1 MRNLRFP
8 ERRGILYAICA
19 VTRPTANDWEDNLVK
34 TYRILVI
41 NPGSTSTKLSMF
53 ENDRCLFTEDTFHDS
68 SVLLKFPTINDQL
81 AYRMEVV
88 RGFLRDRGVDL
99 HGVDAIVGRGGGSY
113 SVLGGVYAIDERL
126 VEDTRAAKGGLYH
139 ASMLGVQM
147 AKELHDEY
155 GGLMLMMD
163 PPVVDELCD
172 LARVTGVRGVYR
184 KATCHALNLKETA
197 RRHAHSL
204 GKRYEDCN
212 LIVCHIDGGISVT
225 AHCHGRMIDGNDAGG
240 GEGPFTP
247 TRMGSMAVTDVIGAM
262 GGCTA
267 QALKRLCSQAG
278 GLTSHFGTSNSD
290 AIHAMVDA
298 GDPRATRVWQA
309 MIYQVCKAIGSM
321 ACVLEGQVDGIVLT
335 GGLLRFEDVLADIRR
350 RCGWIAPVTAYPGE
364 FEQEAMAAG
373 ALRVLTGEETALTY
387 PGHPVWQ
394 GFADE
399 ADGAEGA

>member
-1 MRNLRFP
+1 MRLH
-8 ERRGILYAICA
+8 CA
-19 VTRPTANDWEDNLVK
+19 QRTFLGDEIVK
-34 TYRILVI
+34 TYRIFII

-68 SVLLKFPTINDQL
+68 SILLGFPTINDQL
-81 AYRMEVV
+81 DYRMAVV
-88 RGFLRDRGVDL
+88 HKFLRDRKIDL
-99 HGVDAIVGRGGGSY
+99 HGVDAIVGRGGGCY
-113 SVLGGVYAIDERL
+113 SILGGVYNIDDKL
-126 VEDTRAAKGGLYH
+126 IEDTREARGGLYH

-147 AKELHDEY
+147 ARVLHEEY

-184 KATCHALNLKETA
+184 TAICHALNLKETA
-197 RRHAHSL
+197 RRHARSL

-225 AHCHGRMIDGNDAGG
+225 AHAHGRMIDGNDAGG

-247 TRMGSMAVTDVIGAM
+247 TRMGSMAVTDVIGAL
-262 GGCTA
+262 GGCT
-267 QALKRLCSQAG
+267 QQELKRLCSQEG

-290 AIHAMVDA
+290 TIHAMVDQ

-321 ACVLEGQVDGIVLT
+321 AAVLEGRVDGIVLT
-335 GGLLRFEDVLADIRR
+335 GGLLRFEDVLSDIRR

-373 ALRVLTGEETALTY
+373 AMRVLTGEEEALTY
-387 PGHPVWQ
+387 PGRPVWN

-399 ADGAEGA
+399 KTE